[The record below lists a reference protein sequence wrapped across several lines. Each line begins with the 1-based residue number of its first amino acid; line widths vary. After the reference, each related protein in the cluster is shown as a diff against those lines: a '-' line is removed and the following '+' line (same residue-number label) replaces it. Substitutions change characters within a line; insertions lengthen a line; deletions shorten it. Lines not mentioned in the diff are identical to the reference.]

1 MQPNNHHS
9 KRISIKSKNKEGF
22 TLLEI
27 AIALAI
33 LTILTIQIADLSKI
47 SRYYD
52 LNRASSAQVG
62 DVKNLLLSFLQTNG
76 YLPCPD
82 TDNNGWEN
90 RTGNQCDAIKGK
102 LPHLMLGITQNDASF
117 QPYYYQVNA
126 RTNSAEIEDPSNSAS
141 FFGTSAIPNFNLST
155 PPIGINAGNGNMVIC
170 DAAESQN
177 CNIST
182 GIDHVIEGAAIAVV
196 VAFGNNSA
204 TTWQQIDNNSIDLDA
219 PAEQENADGDAY
231 FWLAKHSFADDN
243 LAWINGYEAKYT
255 LLQSSFHLN

>member
-1 MQPNNHHS
+1 MQLTVFNA
-9 KRISIKSKNKEGF
+9 KRSFRKGKKAQGF

-27 AIALAI
+27 TIALVI
-33 LTILTIQIADLSKI
+33 LVILTIQIADLSKI
-47 SRYYD
+47 SRDYD
-52 LNRASSAQVG
+52 LNRTSAAQVG
-62 DVKNLLLSFLQTNG
+62 DVKSLLLSFLQTNG

-90 RTGNQCDAIKGK
+90 RTGSQCDAAKGK

-126 RTNSAEIEDPSNSAS
+126 RTTSAEIDDPINSAS
-141 FFGTSAIPNFNLST
+141 FFGTSTIPNFNLST
-155 PPIGINAGNGNMVIC
+155 PPSGINAGNGNMVIC

-182 GIDHVIEGAAIAVV
+182 GSDHFIEEAAIAVV
-196 VAFGNNSA
+196 VAFGNNSVS
-204 TTWQQIDNNSIDLDA
+204 TWQQINSNSIHMDA

-231 FWLAKHSFADDN
+231 FWLAKHNFADDN
-243 LAWINGYEAKYT
+243 LTWINGYEAKYT
-255 LLQSSFHLN
+255 LLQSSFQLN